1 MACDHLQDEF
11 SRGPD
16 GECLLCQRERAMGA
30 PAPAIFVPAADQ
42 PVDLLVPGTAGDA
55 PAVLVE
61 WLAQPGEQ
69 LAPGTPILVL
79 ERAGISET
87 LRAPVGGTMGIHR
100 ARAGASVPPG
110 FAVAKI
116 LPRDPAA
123 IAVEA
128 APLVPPVPVADDD
141 PAGLDANAGAIAE
154 PSMALP
160 ESEPEPALGE
170 TRQPPAGHTPIV
182 PADAGMPEAA
192 ADIWADVQVEPAAE
206 AAAASDPEA
215 EASPDKAKAEDQDT
229 QAGQAG
235 ADANSPSPE
244 PEAPSAG
251 HETPDAEQPDPAA
264 ASGALILSEDERI
277 FEELKSL
284 QERGI
289 FVVTLIGSFE
299 GGKTWFLQ
307 RLKHELHN
315 RRGIWVDPPPPIE
328 GEEVRRTNNFS
339 VHMIRARSPFGG
351 ETEQFAIVDL
361 PGETVRRLVEDPG
374 RAPRSLLA
382 AMNAAGAMIVALP
395 ADEVLLGGYAN
406 QVLQILESPDDALE
420 RHERR
425 RKSQFVRKM
434 AEPDYANRLREL
446 AEADAFLTNLTGRLC
461 KVTAMLSTMRAN
473 GMALTADARQPLVT
487 NDMVEAHVRS
497 GRFAPFRTPTFI
509 ALTKADRIADLDA
522 VGRDLLGKDQA
533 AATEAMLDPRQL
545 VMEHRHAL
553 PAVLDHWFEHHKFDF
568 VAAFEGHNGDTRIR
582 YNRYRCR
589 GIMGVIDWISWVRRT
604 NPSGALHMRAL
615 KWAQT
620 MRHWRD
626 GGGIDRGLGG
636 IGDGVPK

>member
-30 PAPAIFVPAADQ
+30 PAPANSALAGDQ
-42 PVDLLVPGTAGDA
+42 PVDLLVPGTVGDA

-87 LRAPVGGTMGIHR
+87 LHAPVGGTMGIHR

-116 LPRDPAA
+116 LPRDPAT
-123 IAVEA
+123 IVVEA
-128 APLVPPVPVADDD
+128 APLVPPVPVADDN
-141 PAGLDANAGAIAE
+141 PAGLDTDTDAIAD

-160 ESEPEPALGE
+160 WTKPEPAPEE
-170 TRQPPAGHTPIV
+170 TPQQHASETPTALV
-182 PADAGMPEAA
+182 DTSVLDAA
-192 ADIWADVQVEPAAE
+192 ADTCTEPPAVAVSEAAE
-206 AAAASDPEA
+206 AGGLEA
-215 EASPDKAKAEDQDT
+215 EASPDKAKADDQDT
-229 QAGQAG
+229 HAGQAK
-235 ADANSPSPE
+235 ADFISLPPE
-244 PEAPSAG
+244 PEAPSQEQEAAQ
-251 HETPDAEQPDPAA
+251 AEQPAPAP
-264 ASGALILSEDERI
+264 ASDALILSEDERI

-382 AMNAAGAMIVALP
+382 AMNSAGAMIVALP
-395 ADEVLLGGYAN
+395 ADEVLLGSYAN

-425 RKSQFVRKM
+425 RKGQFARKM
-434 AEPDYANRLREL
+434 ADPDYAKRLREL
-446 AEADAFLTNLTGRLC
+446 AETDAFLTNLTDRLC
-461 KVTAMLSTMRAN
+461 KVTSMLSTMRAN
-473 GMALTADARQPLVT
+473 GMTLTADARQPLVT
-487 NDMVEAHVRS
+487 NAMVDAHVRS
-497 GRFAPFRTPTFI
+497 GKFAPFRTPTFI
-509 ALTKADRIADLDA
+509 ALTKADRIANLDV
-522 VGRDLLGKDQA
+522 VGRDLLGRDQA
-533 AATEAMLDPRQL
+533 AAAAAMMDPRQL
-545 VMEHRHAL
+545 VMEHRQAL

-568 VAAFEGHNGDTRIR
+568 VAAFEGHNGDTKIR
-582 YNRYRCR
+582 YNRYPCR

-604 NPSGALHMRAL
+604 NPTSALHMRAL

-636 IGDGVPK
+636 IGDGVKG